1 MSSHREV
8 VGTDNLAICIKH
20 IAGRHLRLV
29 LRVDDNLLG
38 KTCGVVGLSTVR
50 YALNNIVEAQC
61 SCILGN
67 DNGVERVPLGNEI
80 ALLYLVAFLE
90 IE

>member
-8 VGTDNLAICIKH
+8 VCTDNLAICIKH

-38 KTCGVVGLSTVR
+38 KTCGVVGLSTER
-50 YALNNIVEAQC
+50 NALNNIVEAQG

-67 DNGVERVPLGNEI
+67 DNGVERVPLCNEI